1 MKEKL
6 EVSAISN
13 DIQASTSAET
23 QPLAFVK
30 MKVEDM
36 SSPGNSQVP
45 MRDVGDRGVC
55 QGD

>member
-13 DIQASTSAET
+13 DIQASTSVET

>member
-13 DIQASTSAET
+13 DIQSSTSAET